1 MHYFITAL
9 VVIIILLI
17 ILILLSYFSFVSLF
31 KRKKNDAAQRKKIAS
46 KIKKNGT
53 ENPEEFIQKAD
64 DFFKEIRYKKTTI
77 YAVDESTL
85 YGRLYTPEKGDA
97 QKTVLLVHS
106 ADASAST
113 DFYSLFDFYR
123 SGNFNILLIHQR
135 AHGKSEG
142 AYKTL
147 GIAEGYDVLSWC
159 QWLEMRFSTGSPIII
174 HGKGQGTFAAV
185 FASSMSEL
193 PANVSAVI
201 AENIYNSVDDAV
213 QKIFKNKFDFLSKI
227 ILPFVRIFYKNSV
240 GFDMRSVRI
249 SAEAKRIK
257 IPTLFIN
264 KNNEYLSSETLE
276 KIIKRIKADAK
287 EISPKNIKEEAKA
300 IKEFIRL

>member
-1 MHYFITAL
+1 MYYFITAL

-31 KRKKNDAAQRKKIAS
+31 KRKKNDEAQRKKIVS
-46 KIKKNGT
+46 KLKKNGA
-53 ENPEEFIQKAD
+53 EKPEEFIQKAD
-64 DFFKEIRYKKTTI
+64 DFFEEIRYKKTTI

-85 YGRLYTPEKGDA
+85 YGKLYTPEKGDGP
-97 QKTVLLVHS
+97 KTVLLVHS
-106 ADASAST
+106 ADGSANT

-135 AHGKSEG
+135 AHEKSEG
-142 AYKTL
+142 AYQTL

-174 HGKGQGTFAAV
+174 HGKGQGAFAAL

-201 AENIYNSVDDAV
+201 AENIYNSIDDAA
-213 QKIFKNKFDFLSKI
+213 QKKLKNKFDFLSKI
-227 ILPFVRIFYKNSV
+227 ILPFVRFFYKKSV

-276 KIIKRIKADAK
+276 KTMKKIKADAK
-287 EISPKNIKEEAKA
+287 EISPKNIKEETKA